1 MKKVRRIGARWHSRK
16 VVTCLTIVLVVGII
30 IFLKGI
36 YTEVAKF
43 TVESVWQRS
52 SIIGI
57 SIVIAIYILIC
68 IEIITIQQVKVSHID
83 IEQKICVKGKQKIY
97 YKNVYYTQS
106 LLQKIFHLTNV
117 YFVNESEE
125 IVIKDVE
132 KKVAVYVEAIKLK
145 GK

>member
-30 IFLKGI
+30 IFLKEI

-68 IEIITIQQVKVSHID
+68 IGIITIQQVRVSHID
-83 IEQKICVKGKQKIY
+83 IEQKICVKGEQKIY

>member
-30 IFLKGI
+30 FFLKGI

-68 IEIITIQQVKVSHID
+68 IGIVIIQQVKISHID
-83 IEQKICVKGKQKIY
+83 IEQKICVKRKQKIY